1 MITASPPLP
10 PAAMRKKSVALSLL
24 VVALLGACAT
34 TSHVMLA
41 PARPALAPEQV
52 RVYFAPPPGRYQ
64 EIAMLQAAS
73 GPLTYGEQNK
83 MDNVIAKLRTAAA
96 KVGANGVLFQ
106 DATNGYGGSKV
117 GVGVGGGSFG
127 GHSHV
132 GGGIGVDISPTPK
145 YGSGIAIFVEG
156 VPSGA
161 APPGSPASEPV
172 PPRPQD

>member
-1 MITASPPLP
+1 MINGWQIS
-10 PAAMRKKSVALSLL
+10 ALSI
-24 VVALLGACAT
+24 LGSTTFAT
-34 TSHVMLA
+34 PTV
-41 PARPALAPEQV
+41 QV
-52 RVYFAPPPGRYQ
+52 SGTPIPG
-64 EIAMLQAAS
+64 AAFT
-73 GPLTYGEQNK
+73 G
-83 MDNVIAKLRTAAA
+83 NV
-96 KVGANGVLFQ
+96 
-106 DATNGYGGSKV
+106 NGYGGSKV

-161 APPGSPASEPV
+161 APPGSPASDPV